1 MRYEIKALTIGG
13 ILDQAVMLLRI
24 HFKMLLTIT
33 LFIYIPGLLVV
44 SYLSYML
51 MPGPMP
57 TTTGAEIPEF
67 GMAFLLLNLIWGL
80 VAMFFV
86 IPVTNAAVIR
96 AVADEYLGRPASAQ
110 GSFKHALKVLLP
122 LIFTSFIAWILI
134 FLGSLL
140 FLIPGIWLT
149 FRYWFTSYIVVIE
162 GTKGRAALK
171 RSRALM
177 KGNMGTGFVLALL
190 LFVIGLAVSMVVA
203 FVPVQVI
210 AILVQV
216 LIQAALFIFGAAAS
230 AVFYF
235 SCRCKLEN
243 FDLTVLADTVGKE
256 VTDEARG
263 AGLSVGA
270 AQ

>member
-1 MRYEIKALTIGG
+1 
-13 ILDQAVMLLRI
+13 
-24 HFKMLLTIT
+24 
-33 LFIYIPGLLVV
+33 
-44 SYLSYML
+44 
-51 MPGPMP
+51 
-57 TTTGAEIPEF
+57 
-67 GMAFLLLNLIWGL
+67 
-80 VAMFFV
+80 
-86 IPVTNAAVIR
+86 
-96 AVADEYLGRPASAQ
+96 
-110 GSFKHALKVLLP
+110 
-122 LIFTSFIAWILI
+122 
-134 FLGSLL
+134 
-140 FLIPGIWLT
+140 
-149 FRYWFTSYIVVIE
+149 
-162 GTKGRAALK
+162 
-171 RSRALM
+171 M